1 MTCYHEPLKD
11 KDRERRDG
19 LHKKTLGDTGKPRK
33 QPHRGS
39 DWGYKNGSKGR
50 DFRAIHDG
58 TITKILETAEL
69 GCSVIIK
76 NDPCDNP
83 ACAGGVWIGYNH
95 AETPTALKVGDKV
108 VGGVTPINKMSD
120 KGSRG
125 APHLHAAA
133 AKHPIPHVAS
143 RELLLDLFAL
153 IDASRAQ
160 RQAAKAAAAT
170 ATPPGANK

>member
-39 DWGYKNGSKGR
+39 DWGYKGGSKGR
-50 DFRAIHDG
+50 DFVAMHDG
-58 TITKILETAEL
+58 TIVKILETAEL

-76 NDPCDNP
+76 NDPCANP
-83 ACAGGVWIGYNH
+83 ECAGVYIEYNH
-95 AETPTALKVGDKV
+95 SETPTTLKAGDKV
-108 VGGVTPINKMSD
+108 KGGVTPINKMSD

-125 APHLHAAA
+125 APHLHASA
-133 AKHPIPHVAS
+133 AKSPVPHTAP

-153 IDASRAQ
+153 IDASRAA

-170 ATPPGANK
+170 PPGETN